1 MRTGSRRGRKIV
13 GTVLQLLSLLN
24 DHGMTLGQAF
34 LQARIDASGGRLFI
48 VDNSVPAATLAALRS
63 IHPTTTGHR
72 APFPFFFGCPSD
84 VVHTT
89 KRTNE
94 GCPEVPNCPAAQ
106 LPIDNTGWRTVSVHR
121 AGAPELAVRQQ
132 PSRGNAGNR
141 CDKPPPVRQAQQ
153 ARSMSV
159 PARRA

>member
-34 LQARIDASGGRLFI
+34 LQARIDASGGRLFS

-72 APFPFFFGCPSD
+72 APFPFSYGCPSD

-106 LPIDNTGWRTVSVHR
+106 LPSYPSTILGGEPYRFIGLARQNWLFGSSLR
-121 AGAPELAVRQQ
+121 AGTRATAVISLLQSAKLSRHAP
-132 PSRGNAGNR
+132 
-141 CDKPPPVRQAQQ
+141 
-153 ARSMSV
+153 
-159 PARRA
+159 